1 MLMMLTAVAVGAV
14 LLFSSSRLM
23 IIGVLII
30 YVSISL
36 SQLNTHAVRSR
47 TSNDQLRQ
55 YTHTHN
61 HHTHHKHQHHHR
73 EAIGEERESSR
84 SINTNHSSSI
94 NSHHHHHQKVYSSR
108 YDVYHLLEMLR
119 DELKNASI
127 HLSSST
133 CQVMFSVD
141 AHAIDTYR
149 KLLENRHSIETKV
162 TMYVLIV
169 RLSIYSSNLIFDP
182 YVVCAFT
189 TVVTHRSI
197 HLSINLFIYK
207 STII

>member
-14 LLFSSSRLM
+14 LLFSSSRL
-23 IIGVLII
+23 IIFGVLII

-47 TSNDQLRQ
+47 TSYDQLQQ
-55 YTHTHN
+55 YTHNHN
-61 HHTHHKHQHHHR
+61 HHHTHHNHHHTHHR
-73 EAIGEERESSR
+73 EAIGEERVTSR

-94 NSHHHHHQKVYSSR
+94 NSHHHHHNQQKVYSSR

-141 AHAIDTYR
+141 AHAIATYR

-162 TMYVLIV
+162 TMYVLVV
-169 RLSIYSSNLIFDP
+169 RQSIYSSNLIIHP

-189 TVVTHRSI
+189 TVLPPSY
-197 HLSINLFIYK
+197 S
-207 STII
+207 